1 LTRIKIR
8 ETELEAEVKI
18 AGTRNKALG
27 LIQNLTLLRSQLAT
41 VQSNVRN
48 MEILLDAERDKFNS
62 GESSVF
68 LINVRE
74 QQLFDLRMQEV
85 EVSFQLKITELE
97 LLYLLGELN

>member
-1 LTRIKIR
+1 
-8 ETELEAEVKI
+8 
-18 AGTRNKALG
+18 
-27 LIQNLTLLRSQLAT
+27 
-41 VQSNVRN
+41 
-48 MEILLDAERDKFNS
+48 
-62 GESSVF
+62 VF